1 MAHSELAQWQSKTLL
16 RLRFVVRIH
25 GSEQYCDTTAGCFL
39 SGKLKSPMTPP
50 ADTLV
55 LLSTPTCHRCKFV
68 ARHLDAKGVEY
79 EYIDVTTDPD
89 WRGYM
94 DDNDLKNVPQTVR
107 GDQRVEGVDLDAIN
121 RLF

>member
-1 MAHSELAQWQSKTLL
+1 
-16 RLRFVVRIH
+16 
-25 GSEQYCDTTAGCFL
+25 
-39 SGKLKSPMTPP
+39 MTPP

-94 DDNDLKNVPQTVR
+94 DDNDLSQVPQTVR

>member
-1 MAHSELAQWQSKTLL
+1 MGVPRSIAVFKRQLPDGRHRMRPAMP
-16 RLRFVVRIH
+16 
-25 GSEQYCDTTAGCFL
+25 QYCDTTAGCFL